1 MAPRRDPTPEP
12 NRPNSY
18 VSGQVAERF
27 AADHLRRLGY
37 KILETNV
44 RVPGGE
50 LDIVAEQKGT
60 LVFVEVRA
68 RRVSQFGTAVETVG
82 FSKRRRVAQAAQ
94 GYLQARAVDPARP
107 SRIDVVAIQ
116 LDRTGRPTGVDVIT
130 NAFGLE

>member
-1 MAPRRDPTPEP
+1 MAPRRDLTPEP

-37 KILETNV
+37 QILETNV

-68 RRVSQFGTAVETVG
+68 RRGSQFGTAVETVG

-94 GYLQARAVDPARP
+94 GYLQVRAVDPARP